1 MSLIPYKRDSAIAKT
16 RDSWRRFDRDFDQ
29 LFQLFNGEP
38 FESNAD
44 YAPSLDVKETKD
56 AYMVQADLPGV
67 NKKDI
72 QVRVENGILTLA
84 GSRKAEHEEE
94 SRDKTWHRVERSW
107 GSYTRAVR
115 LGDGV
120 DAAKV
125 SAEYKDGVLTVTV
138 PKKEETLGRIVEVK

>member
-29 LFQLFNGEP
+29 LFQLFSGDV
-38 FESNAD
+38 FEGNAD
-44 YAPSLDVKETKD
+44 YVPALDVQETKE
-56 AYMVQADLPGV
+56 AFTIRADLPGL

-72 QVRVENGILTLA
+72 QVRVESGILTLTGA
-84 GSRKAEHEEE
+84 RKAEHQEE
-94 SRDKTWHRVERSW
+94 SRDRTWHCVERSW
-107 GSYTRAVR
+107 GSYSRSVR

-120 DAAKV
+120 DSARV

-138 PKKEETLGRIVEVK
+138 PKKENAMGRVVEVN